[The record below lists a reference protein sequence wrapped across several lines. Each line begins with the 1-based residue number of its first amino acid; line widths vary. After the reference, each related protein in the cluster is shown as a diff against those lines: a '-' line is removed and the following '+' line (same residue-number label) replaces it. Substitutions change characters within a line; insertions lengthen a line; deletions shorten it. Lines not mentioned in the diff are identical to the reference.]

1 MIFLNPNTKQYVN
14 SRLDIIFKKTRTRV
28 KYFFLAILISIELF
42 ASFDNITSFEAD
54 FTQSITDD
62 KNKTLVYSG
71 HIVALKP
78 QNAKWSYIKPV
89 KKDVFINDFEVTIVE
104 PEIEQV
110 IVRKLESN
118 FDFFKMI
125 SNAKKIEENKYL
137 THYKDSK
144 FTIIKNGSLIESIS
158 YLDEFENRI
167 KIVFKNQKQNQAI
180 NKAVFTPLF
189 PLNFDIIRD

>member
-1 MIFLNPNTKQYVN
+1 M
-14 SRLDIIFKKTRTRV
+14 
-28 KYFFLAILISIELF
+28 KYFFLAILISLELF
-42 ASFDNITSFEAD
+42 ASLDGITSFEAD

-110 IVRKLESN
+110 IVKTLESN
-118 FDFFKMI
+118 FDFFKII

-137 THYKDSK
+137 ANYKNSK
-144 FTIIKNGSLIESIS
+144 FTITKNGSFIESIS
-158 YLDEFENRI
+158 YLDEFENRV
-167 KIVFKNQKQNQAI
+167 KISFKNQKQNQTV
-180 NKAVFTPLF
+180 NKTVFTPVF